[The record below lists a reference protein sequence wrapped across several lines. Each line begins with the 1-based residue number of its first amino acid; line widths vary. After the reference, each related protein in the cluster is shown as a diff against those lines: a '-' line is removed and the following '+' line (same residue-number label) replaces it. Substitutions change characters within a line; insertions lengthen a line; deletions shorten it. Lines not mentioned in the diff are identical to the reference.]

1 MQPAQ
6 DRTTD
11 RTLVLKRNLSSSSSG
26 RRWFFGSI
34 VLVSFGIAAGWALN
48 GAWVVLPFA
57 GIEMMVLGAALVVF
71 ERHVG
76 DREAITIDGDRVVVE
91 RIRMGRTARHEFSR
105 YWARVVVTPGSGRNH
120 GGLAM
125 RSHGRQVEIGEFLTD
140 DQRVAVAAELRRRL
154 GT

>member
-6 DRTTD
+6 GRFSD
-11 RTLVLKRNLSSSSSG
+11 RTLVVERNMSSSAAG

-34 VLVSFGIAAGWALN
+34 VLVSFGIASLWALN
-48 GAWVVLPFA
+48 GAWYVLPFA

-91 RIRMGRTARHEFSR
+91 RTRMGRTARHEFSR
-105 YWARVVVTPGSGRNH
+105 YWAQVVLTPASGRGH

-140 DQRVAVAAELRRRL
+140 DQRAAVADELRRRL